1 MSEFDDK
8 LGAILGNPDAMSQ
21 IMALAQSL
29 GGGPGAQAQPS
40 APSPPP
46 SSPQP
51 AVQAPAETPDLS
63 GLFGMLGDLDPALI
77 QTGMQ
82 LFSEFS
88 KSDDEK
94 TALLLALKPFLKK
107 ERYAKVDR
115 AVQIARLSRVLRVA
129 FQLFKGRGSNN
140 V

>member
-21 IMALAQSL
+21 IMALAHSL
-29 GGGPGAQAQPS
+29 GGGQGAPPPQP
-40 APSPPP
+40 ASPPP
-46 SSPQP
+46 SASP
-51 AVQAPAETPDLS
+51 ALQAPAEAPDP
-63 GLFGMLGDLDPALI
+63 GALFGMLGDLDPALI
-77 QTGMQ
+77 QTGMR

-88 KSDDEK
+88 KGDDER

-129 FQLFKGRGSNN
+129 FQLFKGKGAND